1 MSVQK
6 VVSSTDTGAS
16 LIQKYN
22 GNADEQ
28 IVSATSNGQILS
40 LNKSG
45 GGAITCNLNISG
57 GTNLWSAG
65 TGSNSI
71 KQAGIATNAAGGG
84 YSFVTGKIN
93 VIQAGASGSAIING
107 QNNTIYS
114 TGGLS
119 FIGGGLGSRT
129 NALYSFMGG
138 GSSNIIRASS
148 NYSSITGGLSND
160 VSGTACAILG
170 GYSSTIRS
178 SANSSVIIGGINN
191 IVNSSVSRCV
201 VLGGHHITGA
211 TTDSVYVPS
220 VYIWNQGGLNIYTGG
235 TQTAAMFGSSTLV
248 AGTVTVSTTAV
259 KDNSMIFLTQNNL
272 SGGPGEVWVNSRT
285 ANTSFVISGSSASN
299 TSDVSWMIVNKY

>member
-6 VVSSTDTGAS
+6 VVSSTDTGAD

-22 GNADEQ
+22 ANADEQ

-45 GGAITCNLNISG
+45 GGAITCSLNVSG

-71 KQAGIATNAAGGG
+71 KQAGIATNAAGAG
-84 YSFVTGKIN
+84 YSMVTGKIN
-93 VIQAGASGSAIING
+93 VTTAGATGSAIIGG

-119 FIGGGLGSRT
+119 FIGGGIGSRT
-129 NALYSFMGG
+129 NGLYSFMGG

-148 NYSSITGGLSND
+148 NYSSITGGLSQD
-160 VSGTACAILG
+160 LSGTANFMVG
-170 GYSSTIRS
+170 GYSSIIKS
-178 SANSSVIIGGINN
+178 SAVACGILGGINN
-191 IVNSSVSRCV
+191 QINTSVSRCV
-201 VLGGHHITGA
+201 VLGGHHISGA

-220 VYIWNQGGLNIYTGG
+220 LYIWNGGINYYTGG
-235 TQTAAMFGSSTLV
+235 TNSSF
-248 AGTVTVSTTAV
+248 GTVTLTGGTATVSSTAV
-259 KDNSMIFLTQNNL
+259 KANSMIFLTQKA
-272 SGGPGEVWVNSRT
+272 GGTPSTIWYDNIV
-285 ANTSFVISGSSASN
+285 ANTSFIISGSSLTN
-299 TSDVSWMIVNKY
+299 TSEVSWIIVNKY